1 MNNLKI
7 IIICTA
13 VALVLL
19 CSCNTGSGTAAFSGG
34 DTLQLK
40 HSELLTIVKHDS
52 FTVVTISDPWNKGK
66 ALHTYILVSDTLA
79 GLADRMKAHR
89 TTNET
94 VVRTPLRHAVVT
106 TSVHCGLLVSLGK
119 GGSIGGVCDIEYIN
133 QPWIR
138 QQCAKGAIA
147 DCGNSTAP
155 TLEKIIAAKADAVLI
170 SPFQNSGGYGR
181 LAEWDSPVIEMAD
194 YMETSALGRA
204 EWMKFYGM
212 LFGAENKADSL
223 FDAVEQSYNELK
235 TMAKKSRTRKS
246 VIIDKV
252 EGSVWY
258 VPGGHSTIGGIIA
271 DANAGYAFADDQ
283 NSGSLQLTF
292 ETVLEKAGN
301 ADVWM
306 YRYGGRQATLETL
319 LAENRGYAEFKAF
332 KDKAVYGC
340 NTTTT
345 TFYEDTPFRPD
356 LLLRDFIIITHPDLT
371 NLGAPKYFTK
381 LK

>member
-1 MNNLKI
+1 M
-7 IIICTA
+7 
-13 VALVLL
+13 
-19 CSCNTGSGTAAFSGG
+19 
-34 DTLQLK
+34 
-40 HSELLTIVKHDS
+40 
-52 FTVVTISDPWNKGK
+52 
-66 ALHTYILVSDTLA
+66 
-79 GLADRMKAHR
+79 
-89 TTNET
+89 
-94 VVRTPLRHAVVT
+94 
-106 TSVHCGLLVSLGK
+106 
-119 GGSIGGVCDIEYIN
+119 
-133 QPWIR
+133 
-138 QQCAKGAIA
+138 
-147 DCGNSTAP
+147 
-155 TLEKIIAAKADAVLI
+155 
-170 SPFQNSGGYGR
+170 
-181 LAEWDSPVIEMAD
+181 
-194 YMETSALGRA
+194 
-204 EWMKFYGM
+204 
-212 LFGAENKADSL
+212 
-223 FDAVEQSYNELK
+223 
-235 TMAKKSRTRKS
+235 
-246 VIIDKV
+246 
-252 EGSVWY
+252 
-258 VPGGHSTIGGIIA
+258 GGIIA